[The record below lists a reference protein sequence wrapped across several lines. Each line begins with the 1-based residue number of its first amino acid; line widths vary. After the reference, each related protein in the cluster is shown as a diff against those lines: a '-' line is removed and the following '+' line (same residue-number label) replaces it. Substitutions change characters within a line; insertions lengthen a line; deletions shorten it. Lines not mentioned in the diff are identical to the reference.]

1 MVPTESHWAQLLPR
15 WYLPDVSSA
24 LVLAKHAVQCWQSTL
39 CSAGKARCAVLC
51 CWQCILC
58 IAMLLAMHSV
68 QCFVAADAFYAV
80 LCCCQYILCSALL
93 LAKHFVQ
100 CLVAGNAFYAVHCC
114 WQSILCSALL
124 LAAHL
129 AQYIIAGKAFCA
141 VPCCWQRIL
150 CSEIHHT
157 SSQEK
162 EAAPQQSD
170 LLLHLPEMNACFGQS
185 SVEDIHASLKQLD
198 NDWSKE
204 ALKLMNG

>member
-1 MVPTESHWAQLLPR
+1 MV
-15 WYLPDVSSA
+15 SA
-24 LVLAKHAVQCWQSTL
+24 RCLQCL
-39 CSAGKARCAVLC
+39 SAGKALCAVLC

-58 IAMLLAMHSV
+58 IAMLLATHSV
-68 QCFVAADAFYAV
+68 QCYIAVEAFYAM
-80 LCCCQYILCSALL
+80 LCCWRCILCSPLLLSIHSVQCLVAGKALCAVLYCWERILCSALL
-93 LAKHFVQ
+93 LATHLVQ
-100 CLVAGNAFYAVHCC
+100 CIV
-114 WQSILCSALL
+114 
-124 LAAHL
+124 
-129 AQYIIAGKAFCA
+129 AGKAFCA

-150 CSEIHHT
+150 CSEIHHK